1 MTAPV
6 SYSPVHAVQV
16 GIYRRLTG
24 DPVLMGMVVGV
35 YDQVPEDKPKPYVRI
50 GDHLSI
56 PDNAHGR
63 YGREITSTIHVWTE
77 ALGNMQGQSIAA
89 RINEL
94 LDHRPYELS
103 ELVDGSRIVSIRNEF
118 DQALTDSDPK
128 VRHHVLRFRIITE
141 QEE

>member
-35 YDQVPEDKPKPYVRI
+35 YDQVPEGTAYPYVRI

-56 PDNAHGR
+56 PDNDHGGF
-63 YGREITSTIHVWTE
+63 GREITVTVHVWTR
-77 ALGNMQGQSIAA
+77 ARGNAQGQQIAD
-89 RINEL
+89 RIIEL
-94 LDHRPYELS
+94 LDHQDRSLP
-103 ELVDGSRIVSIRNEF
+103 VSGHRVVSVRCEF
-118 DQALTDSDPK
+118 DQALTDPNPEL
-128 VRHHVLRFRIITE
+128 RHHVIRFRIVTQ